1 MLTFEAQKFIAAAV
15 FNSSSSHPKYVV
27 ITDSTTIDTP
37 VEKLKQGDATVVH
50 QGNDYDA
57 AVASANFWDERMN
70 THFVVN
76 DVFKLSIVNDLVE
89 NDLDLPV
96 GHKHYKEY
104 KSLSVS
110 DAITV
115 MAEAAKKRVRSW

>member
-1 MLTFEAQKFIAAAV
+1 MLTFEAQKYIAASV
-15 FNSSSSHPKYVV
+15 FNSSSSRPKYVV
-27 ITDSTTIDTP
+27 IADNTTTDVTADKVKP
-37 VEKLKQGDATVVH
+37 GDATVVH

-76 DVFKLSIVNDLVE
+76 DVFKLSIVKDLVE

-104 KSLSVS
+104 KSLSAS
-110 DAITV
+110 DTIIV
-115 MAEAAKKRVRSW
+115 MTDAAKKRVRSL